1 MWGPPGFLG
10 LGWGV
15 WGDVDLTREKPACVE
30 LGSELL
36 DCASGGH
43 GLAVS

>member
-10 LGWGV
+10 LGVCRGV
-15 WGDVDLTREKPACVE
+15 LDLTREKPACVE
-30 LGSELL
+30 LGSEL